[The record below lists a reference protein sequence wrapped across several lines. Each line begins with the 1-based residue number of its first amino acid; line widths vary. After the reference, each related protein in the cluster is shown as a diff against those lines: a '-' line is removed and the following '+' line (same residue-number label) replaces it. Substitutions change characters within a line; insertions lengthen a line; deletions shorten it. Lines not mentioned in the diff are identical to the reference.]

1 MCSRFLYLHSPVE
14 RSSDGISTG
23 RATLCFWHKK
33 NPKRNL
39 RRSRPTV
46 CLRGGKLSGSTR
58 KKEPRDNWASPACL
72 QPSFRNKWN
81 AAQTCEE
88 FICAAD
94 DDDSDA
100 KRLADFDRSCETLA
114 TDSQY
119 VAVESR
125 LQAPLSRYSKKKI
138 IQMEVEERRGEWG
151 RQNKKRRE
159 KSQIKMCRTRQTCEY
174 TVFRLQLLGNK
185 CFGGKPSLRGIFN
198 VSLIATLADR
208 HISLLISGHDYRLRR

>member
-1 MCSRFLYLHSPVE
+1 MFQVLYLHSPVE

-23 RATLCFWHKK
+23 RETLYFWHNKK
-33 NPKRNL
+33 NKKPAP
-39 RRSRPTV
+39 RSANS
-46 CLRGGKLSGSTR
+46 LRGCKLSGSTR
-58 KKEPRDNWASPACL
+58 KKEPCDNWASPACL
-72 QPSFRNKWN
+72 QPSFRNKWD
-81 AAQTCEE
+81 AAQTCEV
-88 FICAAD
+88 FIFAA

-114 TDSQY
+114 TESQY
-119 VAVESR
+119 VAVDSR
-125 LQAPLSRYSKKKI
+125 LQTPLSLYSKKNYT
-138 IQMEVEERRGEWG
+138 EDGEGAEGVGG
-151 RQNKKRRE
+151 RQNNKKRE

-208 HISLLISGHDYRLRR
+208 HISLLISGHDYRLRQ